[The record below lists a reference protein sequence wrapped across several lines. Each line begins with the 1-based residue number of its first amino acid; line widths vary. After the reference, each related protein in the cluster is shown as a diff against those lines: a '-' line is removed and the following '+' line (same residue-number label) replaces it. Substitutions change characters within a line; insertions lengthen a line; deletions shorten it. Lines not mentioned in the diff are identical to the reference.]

1 MLPQTNELSVE
12 WNFLFLLFISIL
24 KIVCQVMILAEIEKK
39 KILQFIISLD
49 SKEIKPVNIK
59 GN

>member
-1 MLPQTNELSVE
+1 MVSTLPKGDTQIHCNPYLNPSDD
-12 WNFLFLLFISIL
+12 FGRDR
-24 KIVCQVMILAEIEKK
+24 KKK